1 MGKFQ
6 QKLYKFMYGRY
17 GVDKLYSFCAILILI
32 ALLVNVLASI
42 FIKNAD
48 VQFWVSTI
56 IMLFDVIIISWSTFR
71 FLSKN
76 IYKRRRENEMFLK
89 MSRAVKRFVSFNT
102 SRKSSHGNAD
112 SIDFVFRDC
121 TKCGAALRL
130 PRREGKHKVK
140 CPRCSHRFNVSVKKL
155 K

>member
-17 GVDKLYSFCAILILI
+17 GVDKLYSFCAILII
-32 ALLVNVLASI
+32 VALLVNVLASI

-48 VQFWVSTI
+48 VQFWVSTA

-76 IYKRRRENEMFLK
+76 IYKRRRENERFLK
-89 MSRAVKRFVSFNT
+89 ISREERESTRSSAPDAHIDLTYQLRNLSKILWQRNVK
-102 SRKSSHGNAD
+102 
-112 SIDFVFRDC
+112 I
-121 TKCGAALRL
+121 
-130 PRREGKHKVK
+130 
-140 CPRCSHRFNVSVKKL
+140 L
-155 K
+155 KE